1 VCSYNEC
8 FVFTALIVMHSL
20 SCRKVLVCMPV
31 DCQWSHFRYHC
42 SSSSRHSALP
52 GIAAPP
58 WVNKILGLQYDL
70 NLNQEQQQHEA
81 CLCGAT
87 LLHELF
93 LLVALTNSHASRA
106 NLVLRALRRLPQEQ
120 VV

>member
-1 VCSYNEC
+1 MYSYNEC
-8 FVFTALIVMHSL
+8 FVFTALIVIHSPPF
-20 SCRKVLVCMPV
+20 RKVLVCMPV
-31 DCQWSHFRYHC
+31 DCQWAYFRYHC
-42 SSSSRHSALP
+42 SSSRHSTLP

-70 NLNQEQQQHEA
+70 DLNHEQQQHQTY
-81 CLCGAT
+81 LCAAAV
-87 LLHELF
+87 LHELF

-106 NLVLRALRRLPQEQ
+106 NMVLRALRRLPHEQ